1 MLFDFGASRGIDGMT
16 VDQQGNVYAT
26 AGSGLESG
34 IYVFGPEGEHLA
46 FIPTPGAPTNCVFGN
61 GKQAATLYITGE
73 GPAPEQGDETRAYGI
88 GKIHLKHLGYH
99 VTD

>member
-1 MLFDFGASRGIDGMT
+1 MT

-34 IYVFGPEGEHLA
+34 VYVFGLEGENLA

-61 GKQAATLYITGE
+61 GKHSMTLYITGE
-73 GPAPEQGDETRAYGI
+73 GPAPGQGKETRSYGI
-88 GKIHLKHLGYH
+88 GQIRLKQKGYH